1 MGCAMERRDG
11 IIAAR
16 RERAMAIGASAKSTL
31 LTLTDSAK
39 IFFNNLK
46 ILGCSALRDGLARS

>member
-1 MGCAMERRDG
+1 MERRDG

-46 ILGCSALRDGLARS
+46 ILGRSALRDGLARS